1 MWSLQTMQ
9 NMVFLCDIMISF
21 FFSSRRRHTRCAL
34 VTGVQTCALPISP
47 GPSLRAGRGG
57 RGGGG
62 RNSGVGAGEEPDA
75 DRAAEIG
82 RDGRAD
88 AVGVDAG
95 DEGVQGQ
102 TLGLGGGAERVP
114 EDRLE
119 ADGGGVAG
127 EHHRS
132 LDGPTEPNPGPQSIV
147 CTPLTDSVETVMKQ
161 APPA

>member
-88 AVGVDAG
+88 AVGVDRS
-95 DEGVQGQ
+95 E
-102 TLGLGGGAERVP
+102 ERRVGKECVSTCRSRRSP
-114 EDRLE
+114 YHENKNTRYNKP
-119 ADGGGVAG
+119 
-127 EHHRS
+127 HHYS
-132 LDGPTEPNPGPQSIV
+132 T
-147 CTPLTDSVETVMKQ
+147 
-161 APPA
+161 